1 MRYPYHF
8 WSSALD
14 DKMCDKIICQ
24 AMESKAQ
31 AAQLFSSSDSLS
43 SWRSSTVRWL
53 SASWIADLLL
63 PYAKQANE
71 NFDIAFDG
79 QIEMQFT
86 EYHAADKGHYDW
98 HHDVNWH
105 GQTGQDR
112 KLSLTLQLSDSA
124 DYEGGDFEFEE
135 VTSETDFRPK
145 GSILVF
151 PSYLRHRVTTVTH
164 GTRYALVAWYSG
176 PQWR

>member
-8 WSSALD
+8 WPSALD
-14 DKMCDKIICQ
+14 DKMCDKIISQ

-63 PYAKQANE
+63 PYAKQPNE

-79 QIEMQFT
+79 RIEMQFT

-112 KLSLTLQLSDSA
+112 KLSLTIQLSDSA

-135 VTSETDFRPK
+135 VTSETNFRPK

-151 PSYLRHRVTTVTH
+151 PSYLRHRVTTVTK